1 MKIEGKVIGILKEI
15 SGVKNIIL
23 ESDLQTDLMLDSL
36 SLVMLLLDIE
46 EEFKIELKESD
57 MNPFDLKTVQNVINL
72 VKKYV
77 KCDE

>member
-15 SGVKNIIL
+15 SGVKNITL

-46 EEFKIELKESD
+46 EEFKIELMESD